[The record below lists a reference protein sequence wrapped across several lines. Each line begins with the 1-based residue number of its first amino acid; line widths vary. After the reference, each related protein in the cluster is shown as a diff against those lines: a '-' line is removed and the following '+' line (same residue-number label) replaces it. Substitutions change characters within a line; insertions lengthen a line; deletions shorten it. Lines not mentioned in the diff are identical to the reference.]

1 MRSMDV
7 IDLFN
12 NVTEGTT
19 VRVDKGHLPM
29 GARNQPEY
37 VYTPPMRPV
46 APLQH
51 FGPLGPAKPQTA
63 VASAA
68 VPGKKSK
75 KGEGCLAIREPQS
88 GQKSAFRRLYN
99 GSWKPQFFNISAN
112 LSPAAHLLIFT
123 SDFGLP
129 GTRMGARNS

>member
-1 MRSMDV
+1 M
-7 IDLFN
+7 
-12 NVTEGTT
+12 EG
-19 VRVDKGHLPM
+19 VAGP
-29 GARNQPEY
+29 NQQK
-37 VYTPPMRPV
+37 
-46 APLQH
+46 AD
-51 FGPLGPAKPQTA
+51 FGSREAHPFLRIFFENCLSGR
-63 VASAA
+63 
-68 VPGKKSK
+68 GKKSK

-88 GQKSAFRRLYN
+88 GQKSAFRRVYN